1 MPKPKIAIFGSGP
14 AALFAAEQLCPNFD
28 VHIYE
33 KGKTVGRKF
42 LVAGKGGFNLTNI
55 AKDEALY
62 TQYTNN
68 KIIRN
73 ALQKFSC
80 ANTRSWLENLGI
92 PTYAGTSGR
101 VFPEKGI
108 KPVKV
113 LQQIKNSL
121 LEQQVQFHFFHEFIH
136 FDANGQPLVQTGD
149 ATFAVEAHYY
159 IFALGGASWSIT
171 GANTNWLASFAKA
184 GIKTLPFEASN
195 CGVEI
200 AWPKAFKESYAGSYL
215 KNIQLTTGSKVH
227 RGELTIT
234 DYGLE
239 GNALYPLIPA
249 IRSMLKTN
257 PTIQIHIDLKP
268 NNTHHQLIAKTKE
281 KKISTKNYSYEFNL
295 TKTALAITKLFTP
308 KENYISPERFVE
320 ILKSVSIPVQS
331 LRPIEESIST
341 IGGIALS
348 EIDINFALKKQP
360 NTYVIG
366 EMLNWDAPT
375 GGFLLQGCFS
385 SAFAAANSICQK
397 EASTN
402 T

>member
-14 AALFAAEQLCPNFD
+14 AALFAAEQLCSRFD
-28 VHIYE
+28 VHIFE

-42 LVAGKGGFNLTNI
+42 LVAGKGGFNLTNT
-55 AKDEALY
+55 AKNEALY
-62 TQYTNN
+62 TQYTNH

-73 ALQKFSC
+73 ALQQFSC
-80 ANTRSWLENLGI
+80 ANTRTWLENLGI

-108 KPVKV
+108 KPVQV
-113 LQQIKNSL
+113 LQAIKKRL
-121 LEQQVQFHFFHEFIH
+121 LDQQVQFHFFHEFVH
-136 FDANGQPLVQTGD
+136 FDASGRPHVETDG
-149 ATFAVEAHYY
+149 ATVAIEANYH

-171 GANTNWLASFAKA
+171 GANTKWLANFSKA
-184 GIKTLPFEASN
+184 GIKTRSFEASN
-195 CGVEI
+195 CGVEVD
-200 AWPKAFKESYAGSYL
+200 WPEAFKKSYAGSYL
-215 KNIQLTTGSKVH
+215 KNIQLSTGSKVR

-257 PTIQIHIDLKP
+257 QIIQIYIDLKP
-268 NNTHHQLIAKTKE
+268 NNTHHQLIAKTKG

-341 IGGIALS
+341 VGGIGLS

-385 SAFAAANSICQK
+385 SAFVAAHNIRQK

-402 T
+402 P